1 MIFYIL
7 ILLGVLTRIL
17 PHSPNFTAVAAVAL
31 FSGYYIKNKK
41 LAFAVP
47 IVIML
52 LSDWK
57 LGFYQ
62 WQIMASV
69 YASFSIV
76 ALLGVLIKNKKWYFS
91 LPTSL
96 AGTTIFYVVTNY
108 AVWQFGT
115 WYPRTFA
122 GLVECMASGLPFV
135 KNSFAGD
142 LMYTFVLFSVAEL
155 AVYFARKTKPA
166 VAKLIAGDRV
176 L

>member
-1 MIFYIL
+1 MIYYIL

-17 PHSPNFTAVAAVAL
+17 PHAPNFTAVAAVAL

-41 LAFAVP
+41 LAFAAP
-47 IVIML
+47 IIIML

-57 LGFYQ
+57 IGFYQ

-69 YASFSIV
+69 YASFAIV
-76 ALLGVLIKNKKWYFS
+76 ALLGVLIKNKKWYFA

-96 AGTTIFYVVTNY
+96 AGTIIFFLVTNY

-115 WYPRTFA
+115 WYPHTFA
-122 GLVECMASGLPFV
+122 GLIESYVSGLPFI

-142 LMYTFVLFSVAEL
+142 LIYTFSLFSVAEL
-155 AVYFARKTKPA
+155 AIYFARKSNPS
-166 VAKLIAGDRV
+166 VAKLIAGR
-176 L
+176 

>member
-1 MIFYIL
+1 MIYYIL
-7 ILLGVLTRIL
+7 ILLGILTRIL
-17 PHSPNFTAVAAVAL
+17 PHAPNFTAVAAVAL

-41 LAFAVP
+41 IAFVVP
-47 IVIML
+47 MAIML

-62 WQIMASV
+62 WQILASV
-69 YASFSIV
+69 YVSFAV
-76 ALLGVLIKNKKWYFS
+76 VVLLGVLIKNKKWYFS

-96 AGTTIFYVVTNY
+96 AGTIIFYLVTNY

-115 WYPRTFA
+115 WYPHTFS
-122 GLVECMASGLPFV
+122 GLVECIASGIPFV

-155 AVYFARKTKPA
+155 AVYFAKKTNPS
-166 VAKLIAGDRV
+166 VAKLIAGDRI
-176 L
+176 